1 MNGLFQLVCTEQE
14 TILKLI
20 PPVGEGASI
29 DINEIV
35 SYLQAVGIY
44 DVDMKAI
51 YSAVKNLK
59 ETTDVKLG
67 VRIDYKIREMALY
80 RFSEDAMYFIGRF
93 YPPSNG
99 GMRMTTKEI
108 VKDITE
114 RKIKSG
120 IDEAA
125 IQNFLENPVYCTD
138 IVLARGEEAVPG
150 EDARIQYAFQTN
162 ISARPTRKPD
172 GSVDFFHLNTINH
185 CKEGDLLATLIPEV
199 RGKPGCNLLGE
210 TIMPAEVRTKK
221 LKYGKHVLLSEDEKS
236 LISEINGHV
245 SLAGDTVFVSD
256 VYEVENIGPSTG
268 NIDSEGSVVVNG
280 NVQAGYSI
288 RASGNVI
295 VKGVV
300 EGAEIEAGG
309 DIIVACGMNGMGKG
323 VLRAKGSV
331 ISKFFENTTV
341 YSDSFV
347 EADAILHSTIIAQT
361 EINVDGRKGF
371 IVGGSVRATNK
382 VSCRTLGSSMGVST
396 SVEVGIDPQKKLKY
410 QALQKEL
417 VEIKKGL
424 KSTQPVIMG
433 LTKKLKAGV
442 KFSPEQIKYFQM
454 MVEKNAAMTDRLLE
468 CENEYDFL
476 DEQIQGNH
484 KAMVCV
490 REDVYSD
497 TKISIQD
504 ASLTLKKAQ
513 SYCRFVYEKGEV
525 KIMSY

>member
-1 MNGLFQLVCTEQE
+1 MNGFFQLICTEQE
-14 TILKLI
+14 TILKLL
-20 PPVGEGASI
+20 PPVGEGTAI

-35 SYLQAVGIY
+35 AYLQLVEIY

-59 ETTDVKLG
+59 EATDVKLG
-67 VRIDYKIREMALY
+67 VRVESEIREMAVY
-80 RFSEDAMYFIGRF
+80 RFSEDGMYFTGRF
-93 YPPSNG
+93 YPPGNG
-99 GMRMTTKEI
+99 GMRMTMEEI
-108 VKDITE
+108 VQDIKE
-114 RKIKSG
+114 QGIHSG

-125 IQNFLENPVYCTD
+125 VQDFLENPVYCTD
-138 IVLARGEEAVPG
+138 IVLAKGEEVVPG
-150 EDARIQYAFQTN
+150 RDARIQYAFRTH
-162 ISARPTRKPD
+162 IDAKPTRKPD

-185 CKEGDLLATLIPEV
+185 CKEGELLATLIPEV
-199 RGKPGCNLLGE
+199 KGKPGRNLRGE
-210 TIMPAEVRTKK
+210 TIMPAEVRTKR

-245 SLAGDTVFVSD
+245 SLVGDTVFVSN

-280 NVQAGYSI
+280 NVQAGYSVK
-288 RASGNVI
+288 ASGNVI

-300 EGAEIEAGG
+300 EGAQIEAGG

-341 YSDSFV
+341 YSNSFV
-347 EADAILHSTIIAQT
+347 EADAILHSTVIAQT

-382 VSCRTLGSSMGVST
+382 VSCRMLGSSMGVAT
-396 SVEVGIDPQKKLKY
+396 SVEVGIDPQKKIKY
-410 QALQKEL
+410 QTLQKEMM
-417 VEIKKGL
+417 EIKRGL

-433 LTKKLKAGV
+433 LTKKLRAGA
-442 KFSPEQIKYFQM
+442 KFSPEQVKYFQT
-454 MVEKNAAMTDRLLE
+454 MVEKNTAMTDRLLE
-468 CENEYDFL
+468 CENEYDVL

-497 TKISIQD
+497 TKITIQD
-504 ASLTLKKAQ
+504 ASLTLKKAL

-525 KIMSY
+525 KIMTY